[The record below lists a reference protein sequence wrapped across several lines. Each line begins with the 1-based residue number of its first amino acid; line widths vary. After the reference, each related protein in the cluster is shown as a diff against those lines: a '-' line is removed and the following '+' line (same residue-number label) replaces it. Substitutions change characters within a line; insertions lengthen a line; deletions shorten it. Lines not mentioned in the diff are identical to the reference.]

1 MSRQT
6 AKRTQAIIRACP
18 CCGLAQLVPDIPPR
32 MRACCVRC
40 NTSLH
45 KRSTILRGNNRT
57 AAIALAAL
65 ILYPMAVTLPMLRI
79 ERFGHLHESSILEG
93 VSTLLSGGH
102 LFVGIV
108 VLLCSIVLP
117 LGKLISLLVLSAG
130 GMMMRREHRAMTYR
144 IVEFTGRWGMLDVLL
159 VAVLIAALK
168 IGDLVEGT
176 AGPAAL
182 TFTLVVVLS
191 LLATAA
197 FDPHGLWPLDARD
210 QSEPEQTQPTRPRHR
225 P

>member
-1 MSRQT
+1 M
-6 AKRTQAIIRACP
+6 
-18 CCGLAQLVPDIPPR
+18 VPNIPRR

-40 NTSLH
+40 NTNLH
-45 KRSTILRGNNRT
+45 KRSTILRGNNRA

-65 ILYPMAVTLPMLRI
+65 ILYPLAVTMPMLRI
-79 ERFGHLHESSILEG
+79 ERFGHQHESSIIEG
-93 VSTLLSGGH
+93 VSTLLSTGH
-102 LFVGIV
+102 LFVGII

-117 LGKLISLLVLSAG
+117 LGKLISLLILSAG
-130 GMMMRREHRAMTYR
+130 GMMMRRKHRAMTYR
-144 IVEFTGRWGMLDVLL
+144 IVELTGRWGMLDVLL

-168 IGDLVEGT
+168 IGDLVEVT

-197 FDPHGLWPLDARD
+197 FDPHGLWPLDTQD
-210 QSEPEQTQPTRPRHR
+210 QVEPEQTQAAQP
-225 P
+225 